1 MAQYYIGIN
10 NQQLGPFEVHQ
21 LLANGLTPDT
31 LVWCSGMSSWQM
43 ARNVPELAGLFVSQ
57 QPQYSGGYQQPQ
69 YQQPQYQQPQYQQPQ
84 YGGGYQQTQ
93 YGGYQQPQYGYV
105 DPQLASDNHLAMYG
119 ERPQVSFGDSIKICF
134 NKFADFTGR
143 ARRSEF
149 WWFYLFNVLVS
160 SVSCGLGGLVCFIP
174 MMAVSVRRLH
184 DTGHSGWWYFI
195 PVIISSVYMIT
206 FYPLWIY
213 GLARGKETLIT
224 IGFIALGIFI
234 LVMLYYTIMQIIFYC
249 RDSDP
254 DENEYG
260 PSPKYQ

>member
-31 LVWCSGMSSWQM
+31 LVWCSGMNGWQV
-43 ARNVPELAGLFVSQ
+43 AKNVPELSVLFAA
-57 QPQYSGGYQQPQ
+57 
-69 YQQPQYQQPQYQQPQ
+69 QQPQYQQPQYQQPQ
-84 YGGGYQQTQ
+84 YGGGYQQ
-93 YGGYQQPQYGYV
+93 PQYGYV
-105 DPQLASDNHLAMYG
+105 NPQQTSDNHLAMYG
-119 ERPQVSFGDSIKICF
+119 ERPQIDFGESIKICF

-149 WWFYLFNVLVS
+149 WWFYLFNTLIA
-160 SVSCGLGGLVCFIP
+160 SVTCGLGSLVTFIP

-184 DTGHSGWWYFI
+184 DTGHSAWWYFI
-195 PVIISSVYMIT
+195 PLIISLVYFVT
-206 FYPLWIY
+206 CYPILIY
-213 GLARGKETLIT
+213 GLARGKEGLIT
-224 IGFIALGIFI
+224 AGFIALGIFC
-234 LVMLYYTIMQIIFYC
+234 LVMLYYAVMLLIYYC
-249 RDSDP
+249 TDSDP

>member
-10 NQQLGPFEVHQ
+10 NQQLGPFEVNQ

-31 LVWCSGMSSWQM
+31 LVWCSGMPSWEM
-43 ARNVPELAGLFVSQ
+43 ARNVPELAGLFVPQ
-57 QPQYSGGYQQPQ
+57 QPQYGGGYQQPQ
-69 YQQPQYQQPQYQQPQ
+69 YQQPQYGYQQPQ
-84 YGGGYQQTQ
+84 YGGGYQQS
-93 YGGYQQPQYGYV
+93 QYGYV
-105 DPQLASDNHLAMYG
+105 DPQQASDNHLAMYG

-184 DTGHSGWWYFI
+184 DTGHSAWWYFI
-195 PVIISSVYMIT
+195 PVIISSVYLIT
-206 FYPLWIY
+206 FYPLLIY
-213 GLARGKETLIT
+213 GLARGKEALIT
-224 IGFIALGIFI
+224 TGFIALGIFS
-234 LVMLYYTIMQIIFYC
+234 LVMLYYSIMLIVYYC
-249 RDSDP
+249 TDSDP
-254 DENEYG
+254 EENQYG
-260 PSPKYQ
+260 FSPKYQ